1 MFTIPVAAL
10 LAVSVVVSS
19 FISGIFGMAGGMILM
34 GILLLVAPVAQAM
47 MLHGAAQLASN
58 GWRAWLWRA
67 HIRWRGVGFYLLGSI
82 VPVVFFL
89 SIQFTASKPLVLLS
103 LGLMPVAVWLLPARI
118 KPNAETMRDG
128 LTCGV
133 VCSTLQ
139 LMAGVSGPILDSF
152 FTGSHMDR
160 KSLVATKG
168 AIQTFGH
175 LLKIVYFGRFVTFGG
190 DGIPPLALAV
200 AVLLAI
206 TGTTLSKRLLEKM
219 SDVQFRAW
227 TQRLILAIAAVYTCQ
242 GLWLLWATPA

>member
-1 MFTIPVAAL
+1 MFSLPVAAL
-10 LAVSVVVSS
+10 LAASVIVCS

-34 GILLLVAPVAQAM
+34 GILLLFVPVAQAM

-67 HIRWRGVGFYLLGSI
+67 HIRWRGVGFYLIGSI
-82 VPVVFFL
+82 APVAFFL
-89 SIQFTASKPLVLLS
+89 TISFAASKPLVLLS
-103 LGLMPVAVWLLPARI
+103 LGLMPVLVWLLPHGI
-118 KPNAETMRDG
+118 KPNAENMRDG
-128 LTCGV
+128 ITCGV

-152 FTGSHMDR
+152 FTGSPMDR

-175 LLKIVYFGRFVTFGG
+175 LLKIFYFGRFVTLGG
-190 DGIPPLALAV
+190 DGIPPLALVA
-200 AVLLAI
+200 AVLLAV

-227 TQRLILAIAAVYTCQ
+227 TQRLILAVAAVYTCQ
-242 GLWLLWATPA
+242 GLWLLVRGQ

>member
-118 KPNAETMRDG
+118 KPNAETVRDG
-128 LTCGV
+128 LACGM

-175 LLKIVYFGRFVTFGG
+175 LLKIAYFGRFVTFGG

-200 AVLLAI
+200 AVLLAV